1 MSAREEGASALAL
14 PDLERRTA
22 NMIRFGTIAEVKLT
36 NPPRVK
42 VKSGNITTRWLP
54 WAGGRAG
61 AGKRRWDAPEVGE
74 QALLLCAS
82 GDMRQALVIPGIYQ
96 SSFAAPSDDGNLDLT
111 EYGDGTKIS
120 YDRAAHE
127 LVADLGGCKITANRD
142 KIELS
147 IGGAKLTM
155 TSAGSVFDGPVTFND
170 PITYKGG
177 MTGSGGVG
185 AEITGDFKTSGGV
198 LTHNGKNVGDTHKHN
213 GVQTG
218 GGNTGNP
225 I

>member
-1 MSAREEGASALAL
+1 MSAREEGSSALAL

-22 NMIRFGTIAEVKLT
+22 NMIRFGTIAEVKLS

-42 VKSGNITTRWLP
+42 VKSGEITTRWLP

-61 AGKRRWDAPEVGE
+61 AGKRSWDPPEVGE
-74 QALLLCAS
+74 QVMMLSAG

-96 SSFAAPSDDGNLDLT
+96 SAHAAPSDNGNLDLT
-111 EYGDGTKIS
+111 EYSDGTKIS
-120 YDRAAHE
+120 YDRAGHE
-127 LVADLGGCKITANRD
+127 LVADLGIAKITANRS

-147 IGGAKLTM
+147 I
-155 TSAGSVFDGPVTFND
+155 DGVIVRLGD
-170 PITYKGG
+170 GKIHLIGDI
-177 MTGSGGVG
+177 
-185 AEITGDFKTSGGV
+185 EHTGDFASSGSSF
-198 LTHNGKNVGDTHKHN
+198 THNGKNVGDTHKHN

>member
-96 SSFAAPSDDGNLDLT
+96 SSFAAPSEDGNLDLT

-120 YDRAAHE
+120 YDRGSHA
-127 LVADLGGCKITANRD
+127 LSADLGPTKIFADRTKLVLECNGS

-147 IGGAKLTM
+147 ADGIKLT
-155 TSAGSVFDGPVTFND
+155 
-170 PITYKGG
+170 
-177 MTGSGGVG
+177 G
-185 AEITGDFKTSGGV
+185 ARIDV
-198 LTHNGKNVGDTHKHN
+198 N
-213 GVQTG
+213 
-218 GGNTGNP
+218 
-225 I
+225 